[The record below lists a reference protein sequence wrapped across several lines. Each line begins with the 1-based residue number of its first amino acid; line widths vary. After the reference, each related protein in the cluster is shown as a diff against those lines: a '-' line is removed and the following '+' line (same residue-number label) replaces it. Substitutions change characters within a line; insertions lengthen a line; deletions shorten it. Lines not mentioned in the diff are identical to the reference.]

1 MYDSSSVLCSL
12 PSILHHPLPVVNI
25 AEDKC
30 LCWKHVLSSKRT
42 IINYNCSCCWIMN
55 GMEEKSGS
63 GDWRDEKPSL
73 IQSQR
78 HVLETGLYSDVV
90 VKVGGTK
97 VEFIPCHRFVLM
109 SRSGVF
115 AAMLEERWRNCSES
129 MKDSDDQKREIIN
142 LSENPLVTAQAF
154 RAFLRVRLPITTK

>member
-1 MYDSSSVLCSL
+1 
-12 PSILHHPLPVVNI
+12 
-25 AEDKC
+25 
-30 LCWKHVLSSKRT
+30 
-42 IINYNCSCCWIMN
+42 MN

-63 GDWRDEKPSL
+63 GDWRNGRPSL

-90 VKVGGTK
+90 VNVGGRGE
-97 VEFIPCHRFVLM
+97 EFIPCHRFVLM

-115 AAMLEERWRNCSES
+115 ATMLEERWRNCSES
-129 MKDSDDQKREIIN
+129 MKDSDSDDQKREIID

-154 RAFLRVRLPITTK
+154 RAFLRVRLPITNK

>member
-1 MYDSSSVLCSL
+1 
-12 PSILHHPLPVVNI
+12 
-25 AEDKC
+25 
-30 LCWKHVLSSKRT
+30 
-42 IINYNCSCCWIMN
+42 MN
-55 GMEEKSGS
+55 GMEEISGSS

-90 VKVGGTK
+90 VKVGGRGE
-97 VEFIPCHRFVLM
+97 EFIPCHRFVLM

-129 MKDSDDQKREIIN
+129 SKDSDDQNREIID

-154 RAFLRVRLPITTK
+154 LAFLRVSIPICM